1 MVHFIELTQICDDL
15 HRQLRRII
23 KVSVEQICFYC
34 SQHIVFNNR
43 AIDVVESYAEITN
56 LINKAMEE

>member
-1 MVHFIELTQICDDL
+1 MAHFIELTQICDDP
-15 HRQLRRII
+15 HGQLRRII

-34 SQHIVFNNR
+34 PQHIVFNNR
-43 AIDVVESYAEITN
+43 AIDVAESCAEITN

>member
-1 MVHFIELTQICDDL
+1 MIHFIELTQICDDISG
-15 HRQLRRII
+15 QWRRTI

-34 SQHIVFNNR
+34 PQHIVFNNR
-43 AIDVVESYAEITN
+43 AIDVVESHEEITN